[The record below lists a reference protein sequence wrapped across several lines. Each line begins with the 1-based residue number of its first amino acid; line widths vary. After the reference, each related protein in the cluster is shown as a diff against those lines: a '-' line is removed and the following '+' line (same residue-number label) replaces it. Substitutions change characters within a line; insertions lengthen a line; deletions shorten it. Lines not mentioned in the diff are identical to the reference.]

1 MWEEAN
7 KLKVAFNINEAGD
20 EDQYDIFDDKDD
32 VGSHLAT
39 KEEDDPKAYLRL
51 DSVASESDINPGLRL
66 TT

>member
-39 KEEDDPKAYLRL
+39 KEPDDPKAYLRL